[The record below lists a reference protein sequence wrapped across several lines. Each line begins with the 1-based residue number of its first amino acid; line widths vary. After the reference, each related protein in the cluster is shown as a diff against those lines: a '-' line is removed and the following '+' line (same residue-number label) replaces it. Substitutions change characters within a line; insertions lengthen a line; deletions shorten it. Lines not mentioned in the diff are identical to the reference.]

1 MIGNLEKT
9 MARIKATE
17 EDSPVVVTLAPKR
30 GMFKSFFYSTVY
42 GHDFVR
48 MNPPTL
54 VGVFHKEM
62 SIKHVDTK
70 LRQHL

>member
-9 MARIKATE
+9 MARIKAAPE
-17 EDSPVVVTLAPKR
+17 NSPIVVALAPKK
-30 GMFKSFFYSTVY
+30 GFFESFFYNTVH
-42 GHDFVR
+42 GHDFVCT
-48 MNPPTL
+48 NPPTL

-62 SIKHVDTK
+62 SMKHVYPK